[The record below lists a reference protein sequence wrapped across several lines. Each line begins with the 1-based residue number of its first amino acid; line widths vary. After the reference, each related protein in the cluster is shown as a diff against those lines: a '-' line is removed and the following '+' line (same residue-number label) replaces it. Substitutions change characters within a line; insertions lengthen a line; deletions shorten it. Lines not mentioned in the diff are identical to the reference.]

1 MQAHVTAR
9 IAGDVD
15 TVIASYSE
23 DWRDSK
29 GFTKDSLREGHLEFT
44 TGAMKAEVK
53 INLDTAKTT
62 VDEDHANFGPV
73 VIDTEKGRITY
84 SYKLRKEQDGIWR
97 LIFTKTVNWEPF
109 PMDETTQAMK
119 DEIDHLAMTV
129 RRHREQLLADPGD
142 RPMLYG
148 ARRRCDPV

>member
-1 MQAHVTAR
+1 MGSNDWLCFQLQPSAEYTAR
-9 IAGDVD
+9 RLNVPVKPNKMKVHIPARTYPVD
-15 TVIASYSE
+15 TVIAFYSE

-97 LIFTKTVNWEPF
+97 LIFTGRP
-109 PMDETTQAMK
+109 
-119 DEIDHLAMTV
+119 LATW
-129 RRHREQLLADPGD
+129 LS
-142 RPMLYG
+142 LYG